1 MCVQAIKEGII
12 LKGIGGL
19 YFVYS
24 EGDIYE
30 CNVRGIFRKDKFK
43 PLPGDK
49 VEMTECDD
57 VGKKATISSFFTRKN
72 RFYRPDVA
80 NIDKLIIV
88 IASKK
93 PAADFM
99 LVDKMLITAFMNEV
113 EPILIINKSDQDSS
127 FAQDIYNCYSKA
139 IKCIVANS
147 VDGVGINDIKSEIDG
162 YTCVLAGQ
170 SGVGKSTLLNQML
183 GMKAMQTG
191 DLSNKTDRGRHTT
204 RHSEIFI
211 PEQGVF
217 TDKTLII
224 DSPGFSMYDIE
235 MIPPEDLSNYYP
247 EMYNMKNGS
256 CRFQDCSHTG
266 EPGCVVRQALD
277 RGEFSPARYQRYVE
291 IYNELII
298 KDKNKYK

>member
-1 MCVQAIKEGII
+1 MQAIKEGII

-24 EGDIYE
+24 EGNIYE
-30 CNVRGIFRKDKFK
+30 CNFRGIFRKEKFK
-43 PLPGDK
+43 PLPGDR
-49 VEMTECDD
+49 VEITECDD
-57 VGKKATISSFFTRKN
+57 IGKKATISSFFTRKN

-99 LVDKMLITAFMNEV
+99 LVDKMLITAFMNNV
-113 EPILIINKSDQDSS
+113 EPVLIINKSDQDCT
-127 FAQDIYNCYSKA
+127 FAQNVFTCYSKA
-139 IKCIVANS
+139 VKCIVANN
-147 VDGVGINDIKSEIDG
+147 VDGTGIDEIKGEIEG
-162 YTCVLAGQ
+162 FTCVLAGQ
-170 SGVGKSTLLNQML
+170 SGVGKSTLLNHML
-183 GMKAMQTG
+183 GIKAMQTG

-217 TDKTLII
+217 ADKTLII

-247 EMYNMKNGS
+247 EMYNIKNGS

-266 EPGCVVRQALD
+266 EPGCVVVDTLERGDLSSD
-277 RGEFSPARYQRYVE
+277 RYRRYVE
-291 IYNELII
+291 IYNELVI
-298 KDKNKYK
+298 KNKNKYK